1 MLRARII
8 PVVLTALVFMGCQRL
23 EQPDAVLRTQQ
34 LFFNISVTRN
44 GEAIPSARI
53 APRVIPSTKGDL
65 IDAKDLLATMD
76 IRRPFSLI
84 GVEEDSGS
92 LLLNNVP
99 VSTNDNG
106 KYALNLD
113 GDLLEIPSQILFSA
127 YYPHVKDVTFEQGNR
142 AYSIPF
148 QATDTEAG
156 PLVSRTVERSIT
168 QLNTLPLEFGHITN
182 DIGFKVCDVT
192 PTKALQGH
200 IHLRK
205 LVAGN
210 VASAGVYVNDITLGR
225 GNWDFQ
231 GYYRNVTVF
240 EGDEKVGVGSSE
252 ERFVGRDAL
261 VEHMAESARF
271 YAIPDDIIMTRQWVE
286 VEFDVEGF
294 TIGDEY
300 YAPLPGQV
308 RKYLLYGILP
318 GNTMIPGKQYTFH
331 LGLDLSSLYREITF
345 DASVNDWET
354 KIYENNDD
362 F

>member
-1 MLRARII
+1 M
-8 PVVLTALVFMGCQRL
+8 
-23 EQPDAVLRTQQ
+23 
-34 LFFNISVTRN
+34 
-44 GEAIPSARI
+44 
-53 APRVIPSTKGDL
+53 
-65 IDAKDLLATMD
+65 
-76 IRRPFSLI
+76 
-84 GVEEDSGS
+84 
-92 LLLNNVP
+92 
-99 VSTNDNG
+99 
-106 KYALNLD
+106 
-113 GDLLEIPSQILFSA
+113 
-127 YYPHVKDVTFEQGNR
+127 KDVTFEQGNR

-192 PTKALQGH
+192 PTKALQGL

>member
-127 YYPHVKDVTFEQGNR
+127 YYPT
-142 AYSIPF
+142 
-148 QATDTEAG
+148 
-156 PLVSRTVERSIT
+156 
-168 QLNTLPLEFGHITN
+168 
-182 DIGFKVCDVT
+182 
-192 PTKALQGH
+192 
-200 IHLRK
+200 
-205 LVAGN
+205 
-210 VASAGVYVNDITLGR
+210 
-225 GNWDFQ
+225 
-231 GYYRNVTVF
+231 
-240 EGDEKVGVGSSE
+240 
-252 ERFVGRDAL
+252 
-261 VEHMAESARF
+261 
-271 YAIPDDIIMTRQWVE
+271 
-286 VEFDVEGF
+286 
-294 TIGDEY
+294 
-300 YAPLPGQV
+300 
-308 RKYLLYGILP
+308 
-318 GNTMIPGKQYTFH
+318 
-331 LGLDLSSLYREITF
+331 
-345 DASVNDWET
+345 
-354 KIYENNDD
+354 
-362 F
+362 